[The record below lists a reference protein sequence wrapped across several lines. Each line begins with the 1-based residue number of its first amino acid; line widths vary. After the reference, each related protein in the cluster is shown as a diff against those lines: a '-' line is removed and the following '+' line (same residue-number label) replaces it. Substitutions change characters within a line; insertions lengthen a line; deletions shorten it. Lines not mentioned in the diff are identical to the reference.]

1 MSISCFF
8 LPLESGNAWLSI
20 VCVLPIYLVTLTY
33 FCYSSVHGQSFVRAI
48 SLCPNLLTVE
58 SYASGI
64 IFSNMQQK
72 YSNDMNCNWTIS
84 SNAKLELA
92 FIRFQTESGYDFVK
106 VFYGLTSSTLI
117 GEYDGDSLPASITSS
132 SHELSVTFT
141 ADGSVVKSGFLAN
154 YHSKYQDVSIKGSSW
169 RISLSKFAKAARDV
183 RNSGPWLMF
192 SS

>member
-1 MSISCFF
+1 M
-8 LPLESGNAWLSI
+8 
-20 VCVLPIYLVTLTY
+20 
-33 FCYSSVHGQSFVRAI
+33 RAI

-106 VFYGLTSSTLI
+106 VFDGLTSSTLI
-117 GEYDGDSLPASITSS
+117 GEYDGDSLPSSITSS

-169 RISLSKFAKAARDV
+169 RISLSKFAKATRDV
-183 RNSGPWLMF
+183 RNSGLWLMF

>member
-1 MSISCFF
+1 MAFF
-8 LPLESGNAWLSI
+8 LVSGQ
-20 VCVLPIYLVTLTY
+20 
-33 FCYSSVHGQSFVRAI
+33 SSVTVTSSCA
-48 SLCPNLLTVE
+48 SLLIIETSTTGL
-58 SYASGI
+58 
-64 IFSNMQQK
+64 IFSN
-72 YSNDMNCNWTIS
+72 YNGTYLNNMNCNWTIS

-106 VFYGLTSSTLI
+106 VFDGLTSSTLI

-141 ADGSVVKSGFLAN
+141 TDGSLVKSGFLAN
-154 YHSKYQDVSIKGSSW
+154 YHSKYQHVSIEGSSW

-183 RNSGPWLMF
+183 RNAGPWLMF

>member
-1 MSISCFF
+1 M
-8 LPLESGNAWLSI
+8 
-20 VCVLPIYLVTLTY
+20 
-33 FCYSSVHGQSFVRAI
+33 RAI

-58 SYASGI
+58 SYASGV

-106 VFYGLTSSTLI
+106 VFDGLTSSTLI

-154 YHSKYQDVSIKGSSW
+154 YHSKYQDVSIKGSLW
-169 RISLSKFAKAARDV
+169 RISLSKFAKATRDV
-183 RNSGPWLMF
+183 RNSGLWLMF

>member
-1 MSISCFF
+1 M
-8 LPLESGNAWLSI
+8 
-20 VCVLPIYLVTLTY
+20 
-33 FCYSSVHGQSFVRAI
+33 RAI

-92 FIRFQTESGYDFVK
+92 FIRFQIESGYDFVK
-106 VFYGLTSSTLI
+106 VYDGPTSSSTLI
-117 GEYDGDSLPASITSS
+117 GEYDGDSLPTLITSS

>member
-1 MSISCFF
+1 M
-8 LPLESGNAWLSI
+8 
-20 VCVLPIYLVTLTY
+20 
-33 FCYSSVHGQSFVRAI
+33 RAI

-106 VFYGLTSSTLI
+106 VFDGLTSSTLI

-169 RISLSKFAKAARDV
+169 RISLSKFAKATRDV
-183 RNSGPWLMF
+183 RNSGLWLMF